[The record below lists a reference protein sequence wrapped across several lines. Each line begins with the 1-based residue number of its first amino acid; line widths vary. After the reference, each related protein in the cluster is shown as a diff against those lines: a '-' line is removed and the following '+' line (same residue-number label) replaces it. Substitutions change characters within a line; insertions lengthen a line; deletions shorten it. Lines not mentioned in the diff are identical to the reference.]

1 MAEFYFTTQFHFLEF
16 KFYSVGVKRL
26 VITTRYKKERTFFE
40 LLGVSL
46 MLPFSLL
53 VGVQELG
60 LIDTFSKSLPLA
72 NFTSTSAS
80 SSSYK
85 KATKD

>member
-1 MAEFYFTTQFHFLEF
+1 
-16 KFYSVGVKRL
+16 
-26 VITTRYKKERTFFE
+26 
-40 LLGVSL
+40 

-53 VGVQELG
+53 IGVQELG
-60 LIDTFSKSLPLA
+60 LIDTFSTSPPLA
-72 NFTSTSAS
+72 NSTSTSAS